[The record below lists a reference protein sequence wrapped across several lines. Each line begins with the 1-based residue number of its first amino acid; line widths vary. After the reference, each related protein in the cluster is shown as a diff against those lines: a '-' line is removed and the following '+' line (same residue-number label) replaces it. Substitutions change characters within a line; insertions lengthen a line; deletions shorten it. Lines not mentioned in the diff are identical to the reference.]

1 MNMKKKQYKNFQK
14 DLAKGYMNN
23 LKCMVVFR
31 KNSSLSYTKEDICC
45 VNRDAWCYKTDNT
58 TTARIQINSFRE
70 MFFVVF

>member
-1 MNMKKKQYKNFQK
+1 MNMKKRHYHKEGIKTLPKK

-31 KNSSLSYTKEDICC
+31 KNSSLCC

-58 TTARIQINSFRE
+58 TTAKIQINSFCK